1 MPPIIHFVRHAQA
14 YHNLTINNYSM
25 HDPDLTELGK
35 QQCFDLQ
42 RAFPHH
48 DRVTHVVASPIKRA
62 LWTALLGF
70 SSTFATRGIRLTA
83 LPELQENTDLP
94 CDTGSDKEVLERE
107 FANQPIDLSLVQE
120 GWNDKKGP
128 WAPQSDAISER
139 CKAARVWLRELAG
152 ENDQVVVVTHGSLL
166 HTLTEDW
173 SDFDKHTGTGWAN
186 TEFRSYTFVP
196 HSNDNASLI
205 ETEESL
211 KRRRATRLTKEDQL
225 QLKAK
230 AEREWAAA
238 GWQLPGKIV
247 A

>member
-1 MPPIIHFVRHAQA
+1 MDHPLSLAQPCTYTTKTFSQKMPPIIHFVRHAQA

-173 SDFDKHTGTGWAN
+173 SDFDKHTGKPSVQN
-186 TEFRSYTFVP
+186 VIK
-196 HSNDNASLI
+196 SNMFPNLDQ
-205 ETEESL
+205 
-211 KRRRATRLTKEDQL
+211 TRHGMGQH
-225 QLKAK
+225 
-230 AEREWAAA
+230 R
-238 GWQLPGKIV
+238 I
-247 A
+247 